1 MTLLC
6 GSSYQEATIGKKAPK
21 APDPYATAAA
31 QTTMNKDTALYNA
44 GLNRINQTTPYGSST
59 YKYNGVGAD
68 GVPNYSQDISLTA
81 LGQQNLDNQQQ
92 QDAYLSQLGFGLAD
106 QAKTSLAQPMGNSD
120 DARKQAQDAYYA
132 KQTGYLDP
140 RFANEQHDL
149 ETQLS
154 NQGVQQNSE
163 AWNRAKDEFGRNKTF
178 AYDQAQTGA
187 IGAGTDAQAKAQ
199 ALALQLR
206 QTPLNELNALRS
218 GTQVTNPNI
227 AATGQSNA
235 GTADLQGAVQNNYNQ
250 QLASYNNSVSGLFGL
265 AGAGLGAAGLFAMS
279 DMRLKHD
286 IVRVGS
292 TRAGIPTY
300 LFSYIGSAL
309 RFFGVMAQDVLK
321 IAPEAVSMT
330 PSGFYGV
337 HYDKVP

>member
-1 MTLLC
+1 MRRS
-6 GSSYQEATIGKKAPK
+6 GYVAKKAPK
-21 APDPYATAAA
+21 APDPYKTAAA
-31 QTTMNKDTALYNA
+31 QTQLNKDTALYNA
-44 GLNRINQTTPYGSST
+44 GLNRIDQRTPYGSST

-227 AATGQSNA
+227 AAAGQSNA
-235 GTADLQGAVQNNYNQ
+235 QTADLQGAIQSNYQN
-250 QLASYNNSVSGLFGL
+250 QLASYNNSVSGFASVL
-265 AGAGLGAAGLFAMS
+265 GAGLGAAGTAFKLS
-279 DMRLKHD
+279 DRRLKRNIEH
-286 IVRVGS
+286 VGA
-292 TRAGIPTY
+292 TAAGVPVY
-300 LFSYIGSAL
+300 VFSYLWDTI
-309 RFFGVMAQDVLK
+309 RHVGVMAQDVLK
-321 IAPEAVSMT
+321 VAPEAVVMT
-330 PSGFYGV
+330 PSGFYAV
-337 HYDKVP
+337 RYDMVP

>member
-154 NQGVQQNSE
+154 NQGIQRNSE
-163 AWNRAKDEFGRNKTF
+163 AWDRASGEFGRNKTF

-227 AATGQSNA
+227 AAAGQSNA
-235 GTADLQGAVQNNYNQ
+235 QTADLQGAIQNNYNQ
-250 QLASYNNSVSGLFGL
+250 QLASYNNSVSGISSLLG
-265 AGAGLGAAGLFAMS
+265 AGAGMFSFKS
-279 DMRLKHD
+279 DVALKENLVPFGH
-286 IVRVGS
+286 
-292 TRAGIPTY
+292 TPAGIPIY
-300 LFSYIGSAL
+300 LYNYIGENIG
-309 RFFGVMAQDVLK
+309 RVGVMAQDVER
-321 IAPEAVSMT
+321 IAPDAVFVAAN
-330 PSGFYGV
+330 GFKAV